1 MGNVHAALGGICRS
15 RWPCR
20 LCFSTFIGAW
30 PPGVIRSSG
39 SWKKRIPSATL
50 QGQMVWRSQITPSSE
65 TELTLLILLLGFL
78 RVNSHLACLQPRLS
92 IRRGGKAEEAPA
104 PKAWIAEVALDGNE
118 GFGLR
123 VVNGGSR

>member
-39 SWKKRIPSATL
+39 SWKRRTPSATL
-50 QGQMVWRSQITPSSE
+50 QGQMVWRFQITPSSE
-65 TELTLLILLLGFL
+65 TELTLLTLLLGFFC
-78 RVNSHLACLQPRLS
+78 VNSCRAYL
-92 IRRGGKAEEAPA
+92 
-104 PKAWIAEVALDGNE
+104 
-118 GFGLR
+118 
-123 VVNGGSR
+123 